1 MAFNQYDNIYS
12 PTVYSGFTLY
22 NPTSKIDKT
31 SMSFSMWKSTLKI
44 SIVPVIETEST
55 NDTPKYD
62 YKNSISI
69 YLTPIKAHLFAEIL
83 SEFKKDP
90 KKYTNYGIS
99 TPQSIITV
107 DVPKTFGKDYP
118 GTVISIRRVGENGNI
133 EASYSYECSSDNFSA
148 VVGFNAKNPKEF
160 TQDTEIFK
168 NEEIDAIIQQLNS
181 YYEAMTNANAFATLN
196 VLYPYLDK
204 IAAKAGIDLSS
215 TNKRPVNNT
224 GFFNNQNGYATP
236 NANMTIGQM
245 NQNQM
250 YNAPQLQNLVSA
262 I

>member
-1 MAFNQYDNIYS
+1 MASMQDNSFS

-44 SIVPVIETEST
+44 SIVPVIETESG
-55 NDTPKYD
+55 NDVPKYD

-83 SEFKKDP
+83 KAFKTNP
-90 KKYTNYGIS
+90 TKYTNYGIS

-107 DVPKTFGKDYP
+107 DVPKTFGKDYN

-160 TQDTEIFK
+160 TNDTEIFK
-168 NEEIDAIIQQLNS
+168 NEEIDAIIHQLNS
-181 YYEAMTNANAFATLN
+181 YYEAMSNANSFATLN
-196 VLYPYLDK
+196 ILYPYLDK
-204 IAAKAGIDLSS
+204 IAAKLGVDLSATIRKPS
-215 TNKRPVNNT
+215 T
-224 GFFNNQNGYATP
+224 GFFSNNNNYMSP
-236 NANMTIGQM
+236 NANVTVGQM
-245 NQNQM
+245 NQQSM
-250 YNAPQLQNLVSA
+250 YNASQLQNLVSG
-262 I
+262 